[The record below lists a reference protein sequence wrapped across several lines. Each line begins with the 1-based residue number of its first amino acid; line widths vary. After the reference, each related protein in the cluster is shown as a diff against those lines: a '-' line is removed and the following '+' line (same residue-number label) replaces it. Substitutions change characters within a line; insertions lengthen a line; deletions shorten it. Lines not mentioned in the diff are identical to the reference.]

1 MNCTHR
7 GGEGGEH
14 LAETQKEEEEII
26 QRAPTAIFRVL
37 LHRQIRLADKEP
49 ELVLAYRRPRGN

>member
-1 MNCTHR
+1 M
-7 GGEGGEH
+7 
-14 LAETQKEEEEII
+14 AETQKEEEEII